1 MELSYKEKLEAI
13 LEKIEEADAVV
24 IGGASGMSAACG
36 FDYYNHSPF
45 FEQYFSDFGDIYNEP
60 SCWKLLYHRY
70 KSHEERWAYMARSGC
85 VMLDLPA
92 GKTYT
97 DLFKL
102 TKAKDYYIIT
112 TNQDAQFA
120 KVFDPERIFTIQ
132 GDAHWMQCSNRCH
145 DKIYPSDE
153 ILHKLNAAI
162 EDGKLPSE
170 LVPKCPV
177 CGDVM
182 EPWVKSY
189 IFHYCSQ
196 WNREQDKYNKY
207 LIEHQNQKLVFL
219 ALGIGSMTPEFIK
232 HPFMNMTYQLPDA
245 SMVILNKGEE
255 PVPMEI
261 RDKTICIDGDILKTL
276 EDLVNRKKNM

>member
-1 MELSYKEKLEAI
+1 MLG
-13 LEKIEEADAVV
+13 ADYFRLVQIGNGSCNFQNPV
-24 IGGASGMSAACG
+24 IRSCG
-36 FDYYNHSPF
+36 KSKTFKSV
-45 FEQYFSDFGDIYNEP
+45 FERLFSLFINY
-60 SCWKLLYHRY
+60 
-70 KSHEERWAYMARSGC
+70 A
-85 VMLDLPA
+85 
-92 GKTYT
+92 

-245 SMVILNKGEE
+245 SMVILNKGED